1 LTIEQLKQYRDL
13 KNEIADLEQRIENAV
28 VMDSVQ
34 GSDAEFPHI
43 LHSVK
48 LEGVPNGDNTYRVQL
63 LEAKLKCKAL
73 FNEINDFINSIEDS
87 QLRRIFR
94 YRFVDG
100 LQWEQVTDN
109 IEGYTVYALKKKV
122 YRYLKKC
129 THLST

>member
-13 KNEIADLEQRIENAV
+13 KNEIADLEQRIENAI

-34 GSDAEFPHI
+34 GSDTEFPHI

-48 LEGVPNGDNTYRVQL
+48 LEGVPNGNNTYRVQL

-94 YRFVDG
+94 YRFIDERSN
-100 LQWEQVTDN
+100 QW
-109 IEGYTVYALKKKV
+109 IALKLGYLDEGTIQRKINKV
-122 YRYLKKC
+122 LQSR
-129 THLST
+129 

>member
-1 LTIEQLKQYRDL
+1 MTIEQLKQYRDL
-13 KNEIADLEQRIENAV
+13 KNEIADLEQRIENAI

-34 GSDAEFPHI
+34 GSDTEFPHI

-48 LEGVPNGDNTYRVQL
+48 LEGVPNDDNTYRVQL

-94 YRFVDG
+94 YRFIDERSN
-100 LQWEQVTDN
+100 LW
-109 IEGYTVYALKKKV
+109 IALKLGYLDEGTIQRKINKV
-122 YRYLKKC
+122 LQSR
-129 THLST
+129 